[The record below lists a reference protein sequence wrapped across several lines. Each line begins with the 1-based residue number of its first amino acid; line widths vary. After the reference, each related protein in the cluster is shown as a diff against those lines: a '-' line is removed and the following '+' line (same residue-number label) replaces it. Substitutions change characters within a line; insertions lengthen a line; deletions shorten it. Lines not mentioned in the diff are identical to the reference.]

1 MSLGVVKQTEAV
13 LNHHL
18 QALAARDLDGLVSDY
33 TEESVIINNLSPT
46 PIQGLGAIRQFM
58 AQMVEVFTPE
68 VLATFKASQQ
78 VIEGE
83 IVYVVWSAG
92 KTIPFGTDT
101 VVVRDG
107 KIVAQTAYAQM
118 GAGG

>member
-1 MSLGVVKQTEAV
+1 MSFSLEKRTQAV

-18 QALAARDLDGLVSDY
+18 EALAARDLDDLVSDY

-46 PIQGLGAIRQFM
+46 PIRGLEEIRQFM

-68 VLATFKASQQ
+68 VLATLRMSQQ

-92 KTIPFGTDT
+92 ATIPFGTDT
-101 VVVRDG
+101 VVIREG

-118 GAGG
+118 GSGA